1 MSDLFDE
8 KKKLKVFSLAGREI
22 QHRVTLQPMS
32 NVLGE
37 IAAYD
42 LSAQPVLPRYL
53 SRHYRLS
60 HFPLL
65 APPPKLSFLA
75 LIATSST
82 SQSHHATTLAS
93 SPAMSAVS
101 ETPTLQ
107 LSP

>member
-8 KKKLKVFSLAGREI
+8 KKKLKVFSLSGREI

-53 SRHYRLS
+53 SRHYWLS

-75 LIATSST
+75 LRDGNRSGSGRVK
-82 SQSHHATTLAS
+82 QL
-93 SPAMSAVS
+93 PAR
-101 ETPTLQ
+101 EQ
-107 LSP
+107 RRCG